1 MFDRKLIRL
10 KGYDYSQAGF
20 YYMTIC
26 TYKRKLLFGEII
38 HNCRGTACCALNKYG
53 EIVRKEWEK
62 TSRLRNNI
70 TLDEYIVMPNHIHGI
85 IILHESGTAR
95 RAPTGQFGK
104 PVTGSLST
112 IIRSFKSAVTK
123 RINEIR
129 NIRGTPVW
137 QRSFYDHIIRNEKSL
152 HKIREYI
159 LNNVIDWENDSNYV
173 KE

>member
-1 MFDRKLIRL
+1 
-10 KGYDYSQAGF
+10 
-20 YYMTIC
+20 
-26 TYKRKLLFGEII
+26 
-38 HNCRGTACCALNKYG
+38 
-53 EIVRKEWEK
+53 
-62 TSRLRNNI
+62 
-70 TLDEYIVMPNHIHGI
+70 MPNHIHGI

-123 RINEIR
+123 RINKIR
-129 NIRGTPVW
+129 NIRGKPVW

-152 HKIREYI
+152 HDIREYI
-159 LNNVIDWENDSNYV
+159 RNNVIDWENDSNYV